1 MADLDAVNL
10 GLDETERDM
19 TDGLPD
25 IDDSFDTR
33 SEASAESSSSSDTSI
48 SSVTTDSSISPNV
61 RRSHMKRERSSF
73 DKKIKSP
80 SPSKTSSAT
89 SNNNSTTN
97 KRGGGTTNN
106 TANSAKATNNNTNK
120 KTTTTNSNAM
130 AAKSY
135 DYMTKI
141 NYLFRETRFFVI
153 KSNNA
158 ENVTLSKGK
167 SVWSTLP
174 QNEANLNQ
182 AFRESRNVILIFS
195 VKESGR
201 FAGFARMMGESRR
214 DVPAISW
221 ILPSG
226 LSAKALGGVIQVEW
240 VCKKELSFTC
250 TAHLYNPWNE
260 GKPVKIG
267 RDGQEIETKVGAELC
282 RLFPE
287 DETVDLTPILKKS
300 KESAKILREKGGGRN
315 TTIATALSSS
325 NNNNGGAGGMRSGMF
340 RGGLSRGGG
349 GSMMG
354 RGRGGGNIMTMRGG
368 RKKIFLT
375 SRSKLNSIAS
385 PGIYKQRAM
394 SPYVGRD
401 RVGHHHWDRYSS
413 TAAAEAYVADY
424 MRTMQHQLPPMPYAP
439 PPGFTSIL
447 SSPYD
452 SHPAPPRYYDGIPL
466 PDYNLSHPGSSTR
479 ISSSGSSYDKRT
491 YDRSVED
498 FLWKTGGS
506 SGGGAAAERQQPTTS
521 SVQRHHHRE
530 YYAAASSGGG
540 GGAGAASSSSNSR
553 GHHRTTDRERSRVG
567 RERTDYRDRSSHTT
581 RNSYRSSR
589 R

>member
-10 GLDETERDM
+10 GLDETETDM
-19 TDGLPD
+19 TEGLPD
-25 IDDSFDTR
+25 LDDSFDTR

-80 SPSKTSSAT
+80 SPKAAAK
-89 SNNNSTTN
+89 NSTQ
-97 KRGGGTTNN
+97 KRGGGANN
-106 TANSAKATNNNTNK
+106 ASSKTAS
-120 KTTTTNSNAM
+120 SNAL

-135 DYMTKI
+135 DYMTKL

-158 ENVTLSKGK
+158 ENITLSKGK
-167 SVWSTLP
+167 GVWSTLP

-201 FAGFARMMGESRR
+201 FAGFARMMSESRR

-226 LSAKALGGVIQVEW
+226 LSAKALGGVIQVDW

-267 RDGQEIETKVGAELC
+267 RDGQEIEPKVGAELC

-287 DETVDLTPILKKS
+287 DESVDLTPVLKKS
-300 KESAKILREKGGGRN
+300 KESAKMLREKGGVSVGGP
-315 TTIATALSSS
+315 IAS
-325 NNNNGGAGGMRSGMF
+325 GGVRPHAAAF
-340 RGGLSRGGG
+340 RGPRGG

-354 RGRGGGNIMTMRGG
+354 RGRGGSVLAMRG

-375 SRSKLNSIAS
+375 SRSKLNSIAA
-385 PGIYKQRAM
+385 PAGVYKRAM

-401 RVGHHHWDRYSS
+401 RIGHHWDRYSS

-447 SSPYD
+447 PSPYEA
-452 SHPAPPRYYDGIPL
+452 HAAPPRYYDGGLPL
-466 PDYNLSHPGSSTR
+466 PDYGLPVPDHHMHPPPPSNR
-479 ISSSGSSYDKRT
+479 VSSSGSYDKRS
-491 YDRSVED
+491 YDRSVEE
-498 FLWKTGGS
+498 FLWKTSGPERPS
-506 SGGGAAAERQQPTTS
+506 SGSATAAR
-521 SVQRHHHRE
+521 HHRE
-530 YYAAASSGGG
+530 YHQSGGT
-540 GGAGAASSSSNSR
+540 SSNNGRGHRSERDRSR
-553 GHHRTTDRERSRVG
+553 GG
-567 RERTDYRDRSSHTT
+567 RERDYRDRSSTQH
-581 RNSYRSSR
+581 RSSYRSSR